1 MSTSHEMNPANGA
14 LNQILKQDTTGEALR
29 ELIEQLTT
37 SGRQVE
43 VSLDQPH
50 TAAEQDVLQQ
60 LAEAIRT
67 GDTVLQ
73 RLWVKAHKR
82 PVVL

>member
-1 MSTSHEMNPANGA
+1 
-14 LNQILKQDTTGEALR
+14 LR
-29 ELIEQLTT
+29 ELIEQLST

-50 TAAEQDVLQQ
+50 TAAEQDVLQH
-60 LAEAIRT
+60 LAEAIRL

-73 RLWVKAHKR
+73 RIWVKNHKR